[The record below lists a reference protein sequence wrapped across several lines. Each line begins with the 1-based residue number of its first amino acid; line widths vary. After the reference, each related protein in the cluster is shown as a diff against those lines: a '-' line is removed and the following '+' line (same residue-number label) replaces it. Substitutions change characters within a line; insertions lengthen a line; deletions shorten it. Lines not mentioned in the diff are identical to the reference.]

1 MPEFRKMLDIY
12 QGYNFKKDKQT
23 SVGFITKLKLGD
35 KVFDADQTC
44 KNPTKPEE
52 DIKAV
57 AVLSDIMWETG
68 VTDAI
73 YVSGQVSVINKQYI
87 QELIYN
93 TMTNVICE
101 FQFSVFEY
109 DPAQD
114 KKKYYLCFHSNNKDM
129 KGLLEKKGDEL
140 NITVADDASTQVQSP
155 MNYAFQSG
163 IKPQPDT
170 QALQVAVGDGKNFTK
185 AWGLKLGK

>member
-1 MPEFRKMLDIY
+1 MPEFRKVLDIY

-23 SVGFITKLKLGD
+23 PVGFITKLKLGD
-35 KVFDADQTC
+35 KELTADQTC

-57 AVLSDIMWETG
+57 AVLSDILWETG
-68 VTDAI
+68 VTDAV
-73 YVSGQVSVINKQYI
+73 YFSGQVSVANKQNI

-101 FQFSVFEY
+101 FQFSVFDY
-109 DPAQD
+109 DPAQ
-114 KKKYYLCFHSNNKDM
+114 KKYYLCFHSNNKDM
-129 KGLLEKKGDEL
+129 KGLLEKKGEEL
-140 NITVADDASTQVQSP
+140 NLTVADDPSTQVQSP
-155 MNYAFQSG
+155 LNYAFQTG
-163 IKPQPDT
+163 VKPQPDA

-185 AWGLKLGK
+185 AWGLKLG